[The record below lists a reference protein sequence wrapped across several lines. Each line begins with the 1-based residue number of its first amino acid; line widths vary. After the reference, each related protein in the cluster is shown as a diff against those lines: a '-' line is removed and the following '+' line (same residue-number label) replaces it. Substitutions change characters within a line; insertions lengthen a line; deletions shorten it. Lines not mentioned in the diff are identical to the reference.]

1 MTRDT
6 HRPLREAWIV
16 EAVRTPIGRYG
27 GALASVRP
35 DDLAAAVLRAVVD
48 RAGIDAALVED
59 VILGC
64 ANQAGEDN
72 RNVARMALLIAGFPV
87 EVGGQTVNR
96 LCGSGLQA
104 INTAA
109 HAIAAGDGEVFIGG
123 GVESM
128 TRAPYVQLKP
138 EAAWDRGNREVVDT
152 TLGWR
157 FVNPRLAEHYYPYS
171 MGETAENVAERWGV
185 SRERQD
191 AFALDSQ
198 CRAVAA
204 IEAGRFDDQIVPI
217 TVPQRKGDAVVVMR
231 DEHPR
236 ADSSMEALARL
247 RPVFKPDGGSVT
259 AGNASGIN
267 DGASAV
273 LLVEAERARALG
285 LRPLAR
291 VVSTAVA
298 GVDPAVM
305 GIGPIPATRKALE
318 RAGLGVGDLDLVELN
333 EAFASQSLVCID
345 ELGLDPAKVNV
356 NGGAIA
362 LGHPLGMSGGRLITM
377 LTHELR
383 RTGGRYGLATMCI
396 GVGQGIATVVERLDT
411 TD

>member
-1 MTRDT
+1 MTRDQ

-16 EAVRTPIGRYG
+16 EAVRTPVGRYG

-35 DDLAAAVLRAVVD
+35 DDLAALVLRAVVD
-48 RAGIDAALVED
+48 RAKLDPGLVED

-72 RNVARMALLIAGFPV
+72 RDVARMALLLADFPV
-87 EVGGQTVNR
+87 EVGGLTVNR

-104 INTAA
+104 INSAA
-109 HAIAAGDGEVFIGG
+109 HAIAVGDGDVFIGG

-128 TRAPYVQLKP
+128 TRAPYVMGKP
-138 EAAWDRGNREVVDT
+138 EAAWDRGPRELQDT

-157 FVNPRLAEHYYPYS
+157 FVNPRLAERHYPWS

-191 AFALDSQ
+191 AFALASQ
-198 CRAVAA
+198 QRAVAA
-204 IEAGRFDDQIVPI
+204 IEVGRFDDQIVP
-217 TVPQRKGDAVVVMR
+217 VEVVGRKGEVMVVSR

-236 ADSSMEALARL
+236 ADTTAAALARL
-247 RPVFKPDGGSVT
+247 KPAFKREGGSVT

-273 LLVEAERARALG
+273 LLVEADRARELG
-285 LRPLAR
+285 LRPMAR
-291 VVSTAVA
+291 VVATAVA

-305 GIGPIPATRKALE
+305 GVGPVPATRKALE
-318 RAGLGVGDLDLVELN
+318 RAGIGVDDLDLVELN

-345 ELGLDPAKVNV
+345 ELGLDPARVNV

-362 LGHPLGMSGGRLITM
+362 LGHPLGMSGGRLVTM

-396 GVGQGIATVVERLDT
+396 GVGQGIATVVERLDG
-411 TD
+411 

>member
-6 HRPLREAWIV
+6 HRSLREAWIV
-16 EAVRTPIGRYG
+16 EAVRTPVGRYG

-35 DDLAAAVLRAVVD
+35 DDLAAAVIRAVVD
-48 RAGIDAALVED
+48 RAGIDPALVED

-72 RNVARMALLIAGFPV
+72 RNVARMALLVAGFPV
-87 EVGGQTVNR
+87 EVAGQTVNR

-138 EAAWDRGNREVVDT
+138 EGAWERGNREAVDT

-157 FVNPRLAEHYYPYS
+157 FVNPRLAERYYPFS

-191 AFALDSQ
+191 AFALESQ
-198 CRAVAA
+198 RRAIAA

-217 TVPQRKGDAVVVMR
+217 AVPQRKGDPVLVTR

-236 ADSSMEALARL
+236 ADSTAEALARL
-247 RPVFKPDGGSVT
+247 RPAFKADGGSVT

-273 LLVEAERARALG
+273 LLVEAERARELG

-291 VVSTAVA
+291 VLATAVA

-305 GIGPIPATRKALE
+305 GIGPVPATRKALE
-318 RAGLGVGDLDLVELN
+318 RAGIAVGDLDLVELN
-333 EAFASQSLVCID
+333 EAFASQSLACID

-396 GVGQGIATVVERLDT
+396 GVGQGIATIVERLEG
-411 TD
+411 